1 MIQKNSKSYKF
12 LWHFRFFQ
20 HYFWGCRIFEL
31 WHCHLVNVSQCF
43 DGTWC
48 LWNTR
53 NQSQTD
59 TMSYLWTP
67 ESSYRFCCM
76 KVTLYFK
83 TVTIYVIWFSIHYM
97 YFMYILY
104 FLCFSSKVN
113 VWSYLWVCH
122 EKLWK
127 SGGVAPLFCNLSLTW
142 KLEGEWSVS
151 CLRYFASMERAPE
164 TYWMG
169 CTVPSEL
176 IWMLWRSFVPTVN
189 QTMIQS
195 VAQSQYR
202 VTYFISPFHLSIM
215 TNCIVCQ
222 WIVCLFSILSVP
234 LRMFVL
240 KSVKNLLYV
249 VS

>member
-142 KLEGEWSVS
+142 RWV
-151 CLRYFASMERAPE
+151 
-164 TYWMG
+164 
-169 CTVPSEL
+169 
-176 IWMLWRSFVPTVN
+176 ISFVSPLLCIHGKGPWNLLNGMHCTLRTDLDAMEKFCPYCESNNDPECSPV
-189 QTMIQS
+189 TIQS
-195 VAQSQYR
+195 DL
-202 VTYFISPFHLSIM
+202 FHFPFPSLHYDKLYSLPV
-215 TNCIVCQ
+215 NCLPILNSFCPPKNVCA
-222 WIVCLFSILSVP
+222 
-234 LRMFVL
+234 
-240 KSVKNLLYV
+240 
-249 VS
+249 